1 MDYKQTTLK
10 ELQEHAGRIGGK
22 SSLVGLDGF
31 VDTIVHGVAQRHGQ
45 GDDFQRIETIT
56 GFGER
61 ILAAAGKSTNIELY
75 PIMEKLGGN
84 GPIMANALLSS
95 GMKTRY
101 LGALG
106 HPAVHGVFTDF
117 AARSNAVSIADPG
130 FTTAAEFTDG
140 KIMLGNTSALDTV
153 TFESIVKQMGE
164 GRFLEMISQV
174 DLIALVNWT
183 MIPNMTRFFNS
194 LLERVIPMMPPRD
207 QRIWFFDL
215 ADPEKRSTGD
225 LVIALNTIARFQ
237 PHGSVTLGLNYKEAQ
252 QVSDALGL
260 SQKDP
265 VEDGLKTMAREIREK
280 LNLGTVVI
288 HPKDSAACATRG
300 GTWWVPGPYVEK
312 PKITTGAG
320 DHFNAGFM
328 TAQVL
333 GLSPLACLT
342 TGVCF
347 SGFYVRTAVSPTLND
362 IDAFLRHW

>member
-1 MDYKQTTLK
+1 MPLSLNFMDFKQTTLK
-10 ELQEHAGRIGGK
+10 ELQDHAGRVGSK

-45 GDDFQRIETIT
+45 GNDFKRIETIT
-56 GFGER
+56 EFGER

-84 GPIMANALLSS
+84 GPIMANALLSA

-106 HPAVHGVFTDF
+106 HPSAHGVFTDF
-117 AARSNAVSIADPG
+117 AARSNAVSIANPG

-153 TFESIVKQMGE
+153 TFESIVSQVGE
-164 GRFLEMISQV
+164 GQFLEMFSQV

-194 LLERVIPMMPPRD
+194 LLDRVIPMIPPRD

-225 LVIALNTIARFQ
+225 IVTVLNTISRFQ
-237 PHGSVTLGLNYKEAQ
+237 PHGTTTLGLNYSEAQ
-252 QVSDALGL
+252 QVCKALGL
-260 SQKDP
+260 SQQDP
-265 VEDGLKTMAREIREK
+265 VEEGLKTMAREIREK
-280 LNLGTVVI
+280 LHLGTVVV
-288 HPKDSAACATRG
+288 HPKDSAACATRAAG
-300 GTWWVPGPYVEK
+300 ALRGRHRATLPGDSYRPY
-312 PKITTGAG
+312 GAG
-320 DHFNAGFM
+320 AFD
-328 TAQVL
+328 L
-333 GLSPLACLT
+333 RAC
-342 TGVCF
+342 
-347 SGFYVRTAVSPTLND
+347 PP
-362 IDAFLRHW
+362 